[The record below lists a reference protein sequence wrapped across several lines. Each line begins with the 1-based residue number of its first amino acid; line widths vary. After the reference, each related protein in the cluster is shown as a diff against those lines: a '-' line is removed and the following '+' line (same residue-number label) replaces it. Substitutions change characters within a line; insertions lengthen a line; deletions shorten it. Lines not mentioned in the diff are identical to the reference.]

1 MRSASRIL
9 SLAFIC
15 AIVAMGLGGLTT
27 SPAQAG
33 EVPLPNIAKA
43 YKGEQCV
50 EPVDVMRR
58 NHFDFLMHQRDE
70 TLREGIRGKKYGLN
84 ECIDC
89 HAVTSP
95 DVAGGK
101 LRTLKP
107 FCKECHEYAAV
118 SIDCFAC
125 HTGAAVP
132 GIGPGTGKQSSLP
145 AEHGDK
151 AAIAV
156 LEAHL
161 NTERQGEQ
169 TNE

>member
-1 MRSASRIL
+1 MRSASQIL
-9 SLAFIC
+9 SLAFLC
-15 AIVAMGLGGLTT
+15 AAIVAMGLGGLTT

-58 NHFDFLMHQRDE
+58 NHFEFLMHQRDE
-70 TLREGIRGKKYGLN
+70 TLREGIRGQKYSLN
-84 ECIDC
+84 DCVDC
-89 HAVTSP
+89 HAVASP
-95 DVAGGK
+95 DVADGK

-118 SIDCFAC
+118 TIDCFGC

-132 GIGPGTGKQSSLP
+132 GIGKQSSLP
-145 AEHGDK
+145 ANHGDK
-151 AAIAV
+151 ASIAV

-161 NTERQGEQ
+161 NAKRQGGADQ
-169 TNE
+169 